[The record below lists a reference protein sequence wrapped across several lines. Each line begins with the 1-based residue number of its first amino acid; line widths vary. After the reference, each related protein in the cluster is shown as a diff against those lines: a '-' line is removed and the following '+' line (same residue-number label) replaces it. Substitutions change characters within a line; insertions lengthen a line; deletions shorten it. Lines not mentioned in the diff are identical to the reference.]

1 MDKWVCK
8 KCGKEIFEKP
18 KKNAICNQDGCKG
31 RYQHYVKCKD
41 CGEWFCAF
49 QNYRTRCDNCSY
61 TAKHERSAQIDLIC
75 DNCGKQF
82 KRFKGNI
89 KSILNNYCSRKC
101 MIEHKKA
108 DVLHR
113 ICKNCGREFDIYKS
127 SIEKTNASG
136 NYCCREC
143 YNEDM
148 TLDKERVYT
157 GFAKSKRENFGK
169 KQFCAICGTTKKIHI
184 HHIMPN
190 RITHDQSK
198 ENLIPLCATCHI
210 KIERLTRD
218 ILKAFEGEHEKAEP
232 LLRLVLR
239 QRQFET
245 SLVIKEILNGNSKNK
260 NK

>member
-8 KCGKEIFEKP
+8 RCGNEVFENPTKWG
-18 KKNAICNQDGCKG
+18 ICNKDGCKG
-31 RYQHYVKCKD
+31 RFRRHSQCSI
-41 CGEWFCAF
+41 CGEWFL
-49 QNYRTRCDNCSY
+49 NVGNGRKRCDNCSY
-61 TAKHERSAQIDLIC
+61 SAKSERWGLVDLVC
-75 DNCGKQF
+75 DNCGITF
-82 KRFKGNI
+82 KRYKGNI
-89 KSILNNYCSRKC
+89 SGKFNNYCSKQC
-101 MIEHKKA
+101 MLEHKKA
-108 DVLHR
+108 DVLKR
-113 ICKNCGREFDIYKS
+113 TCKYCGKEFEVYRS
-127 SIEKTNASG
+127 VIEKSNASG

-157 GFAKSKRENFGK
+157 GFAKSKRENFSK

-218 ILKAFEGEHEKAEP
+218 FLKEFEGEYEKAEP
-232 LLRLVLR
+232 LLRLILR

-245 SLVIKEILNGNSKNK
+245 SLVIKEILNGNRKNK